1 MTAEHATTVE
11 LTPLQRCIQT
21 VLVRL
26 GVADDEAEQIADVL
40 VDAELRGYPDHGV
53 WFLGEVAGWF
63 RSRALNPRP
72 SLQVVR
78 ETDVSLLLDGDGGC
92 GVVASYRAMDWC
104 VQRAR
109 ERGVATAA
117 IQRSGH
123 FIAAA
128 PFVTRAARAGCIGV
142 AAANVSPLM
151 APPGGRTR
159 TLGTNPFA
167 FAAPTG
173 GDFPLVFDM
182 ATTAIAG
189 FKVRLAAR
197 EGRQLEPGLIADAQ
211 GRPSDDPRD
220 FLQGGLLLPVGGHK
234 GFGLALMVEVL
245 AGVLSGASFGA
256 DAGVT
261 NGREGHF
268 FLALNPDVF
277 MTHDE
282 FIQRMDELV
291 RQVKAGERAE
301 GVQELFVP
309 GERGQ
314 RRAAELRRSGQVPL
328 DAQGWSTLQ
337 EVCGSVDLEPPPIAG
352 RLH

>member
-1 MTAEHATTVE
+1 MASLVA
-11 LTPLQRCIQT
+11 LDPLQACIAA

-26 GVADDEAEQIADVL
+26 DVAEDEADQIADVL

-53 WFLGEVAGWF
+53 WFLGEVAGWL

-72 SLQVVR
+72 NVQVVR
-78 ETDVSLLLDGDGGC
+78 ETDLSLLLDGDGGC
-92 GVVASYRAMDWC
+92 GVVPSYRAMDWC
-104 VQRAR
+104 VQRAKQ
-109 ERGVATAA
+109 RGMAMAA

-128 PFVTRAARAGCIGV
+128 PFVTRAAEAGCIGI

-167 FAAPTG
+167 FAAPSG
-173 GDFPLVFDM
+173 GEFPIVFDM
-182 ATTAIAG
+182 ATTATAG

-197 EGRQLEPGLIADAQ
+197 AGRQLEPGLIADAEGQ
-211 GRPSDDPRD
+211 PSQDPRD
-220 FLQGGLLLPVGGHK
+220 FLNGGLLLPVGGHK
-234 GFGLALMVEVL
+234 GFGLGLMVEIL

-256 DAGVT
+256 AAGVT

-268 FLALNPDVF
+268 FLAVDPEGF
-277 MTHDE
+277 MPVAAFTE
-282 FIQRMDELV
+282 RMRELIG
-291 RQVKAGERAE
+291 QVKSGARAE
-301 GVQELFVP
+301 GIDELFVP

-314 RRAAELRRSGQVPL
+314 RRATNLRRTGQVPV
-328 DAQGWSTLQ
+328 DDQGWTTLQ
-337 EVCGSVDLEPPPIAG
+337 EVCSSLNVDPPEPIS
-352 RLH
+352 R

>member
-1 MTAEHATTVE
+1 MTSEPRTVDIGALNTCLRSLLE
-11 LTPLQRCIQT
+11 
-21 VLVRL
+21 RL
-26 GVADDEAEQIADVL
+26 DVADDHAAAIADVL

-72 SLQVVR
+72 QIRVVR
-78 ETDVSLLLDGDGGC
+78 ESKLSMLLDGDAGC
-92 GVVASYRAMDWC
+92 GVVASNQAIDWC
-104 VQRAR
+104 VAQAR
-109 ERGVATAA
+109 QHGMAMAA

-128 PFVTRAARAGCIGV
+128 PFVTRAAEAGFIAF

-151 APPGGRTR
+151 APPGGRQR

-167 FAAPTG
+167 FAAPSG
-173 GDFPLVFDM
+173 GEFPLVFDM

-197 EGRQLEPGLIADAQ
+197 EGRQLPAGLIADAD
-211 GRPSDDPRD
+211 GVPSTDPKAFMD
-220 FLQGGLLLPVGGHK
+220 GGLLLPVGGHK

-268 FLALNPDVF
+268 FLVLHPAQFLPLS
-277 MTHDE
+277 E
-282 FIQRMDELV
+282 FTQRVASLV
-291 RQVKAGERAE
+291 AQVKSGARAE
-301 GVQELFVP
+301 GVTELFVP

-314 RRAAELRRSGQVPL
+314 RQAAALRRGGRVPL
-328 DAQGWSTLQ
+328 DAQARATLN
-337 EVCGSVDLEPPPIAG
+337 DLCAALDVPPPV
-352 RLH
+352 